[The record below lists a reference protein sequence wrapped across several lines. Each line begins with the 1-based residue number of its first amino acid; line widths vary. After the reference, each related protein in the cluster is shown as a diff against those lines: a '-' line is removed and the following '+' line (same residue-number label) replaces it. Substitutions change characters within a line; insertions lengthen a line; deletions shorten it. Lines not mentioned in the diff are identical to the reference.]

1 MLLSAITIMG
11 LTLIDILV
19 IVLYFVSVIMIGFW
33 SMRRI
38 KNQEDYFLA
47 GRRFGKLVQTFAA
60 FGQATSSSTAINAT
74 TTTMANGA
82 SGIWGSLSYIFG
94 TPLFW
99 LMSPWYRRLRL
110 MTMADFFEDRYG
122 SKRMAAGYA
131 LICVLGLMMLLGPGF
146 SAMAKTIMALTPKAE
161 NELTAEE
168 MKEYNRSVLRSQL
181 QTMDYS
187 SLTSSQRQTLHQL
200 QVEKPR
206 QFFSYSNKTMLI
218 AIVALITL
226 IYGVAGGLEA
236 AYLSDVLQ
244 GIFIIILSVIL
255 LPFAYSR
262 INHIYGGDSLMDAF
276 RTMHQQ
282 LPESTFQ
289 LLGTPAS
296 IDFTW
301 YYIFS
306 IMVMMSITVAI
317 QPNQMSAIA
326 SAKDEYTGRFGFTV
340 GLFLKRICTL
350 FWCMLALAGIL
361 LYGGKVDDPDKVWGY
376 ATLDLLGP
384 LKMGLVGLM
393 IACLAA
399 ALMSTASCLM
409 ITASSLVTRNV
420 YKEIYPD
427 RDEKHYVFVG
437 RIAGALVVIGA
448 AWLAI
453 QFESVFELLKLSW
466 EIFAIFAA
474 TFWLGMVWRRAN
486 RKAAWVSITLTL
498 LVFFMLPTI
507 LPTLMPSL
515 KTNPYLLKMTDP
527 APLER
532 YYTARQMDVQQRLE
546 EIQKWQV
553 LSAQDK
559 TADPSPAALESGQR
573 FAKVYRLP
581 PKSVFWQLGVKK
593 QSNGQLAGQGMLN
606 LELIL
611 LDKMGWELSRNPYA
625 LNETLRVLF
634 RTIVP
639 FLFLV
644 VVGVMTKPEEKT
656 MLDRFYAKMKTPVRV
671 DRQLDGKELERSY
684 ADPALCRSRKLFP
697 NSNWEF
703 EKWNRE
709 DGWGFLIS
717 ILVAVAL
724 VGALFVIVSIGG

>member
-1 MLLSAITIMG
+1 MFGLS
-11 LTLIDILV
+11 LIDLLVIIGYFV
-19 IVLYFVSVIMIGFW
+19 IVLSIGFW

-99 LMSPWYRRLRL
+99 LISPWYRRLRL
-110 MTMADFFEDRYG
+110 MTMAEFFEDRYG
-122 SKRMAAGYA
+122 SKRMSATYA
-131 LICVLGLMMLLGPGF
+131 LICILGLMMLLGPGF

-168 MKEYNRSVLRSQL
+168 LKEYNRGMLRSQL
-181 QTMDYS
+181 QSRDYS
-187 SLTSSQRQTLHQL
+187 TLSPSERQSLHQL

-206 QFFSYSNKTMLI
+206 QFFSHSNKMGLI

-289 LLGTPAS
+289 IFGTPAS

-306 IMVMMSITVAI
+306 IMVMMSITVSV
-317 QPNQMSAIA
+317 QPNQLSAIA
-326 SAKDEYTGRFGFTV
+326 SAKDEYAGRFGFTM
-340 GLFLKRICTL
+340 GLYLKRICTL
-350 FWCMLALAGIL
+350 LWCMLALAAIL
-361 LYGGKVDDPDKVWGY
+361 LYGNKVDDPDKVWGF

-384 LKMGLVGLM
+384 VKLGLVGLM

-420 YKEIYPD
+420 YKVLVPD
-427 RDEKHYVFVG
+427 RNESHYIFVG
-437 RIAGALVVIGA
+437 RIAGAMVVIGA

-466 EIFAIFAA
+466 EIFAVFAA
-474 TFWLGMVWRRAN
+474 AFWLGMIWRRAN
-486 RKAAWVSITLTL
+486 RIAAWTSIILTF
-498 LVFFMLPTI
+498 LVFFMLPTVI
-507 LPTLMPSL
+507 PALAPSL
-515 KTNPYLLKMTDP
+515 KTDIYLLKMTNP
-527 APLER
+527 APIER
-532 YYTARQMDVQQRLE
+532 YYTARQMDVKERQE
-546 EIQKWQV
+546 EIQKWQ
-553 LSAQDK
+553 
-559 TADPSPAALESGQR
+559 ALHAEGKVDESCPEAIEAGQR
-573 FAKVYRLP
+573 FGKVYRLP
-581 PKSVFWQLGVKK
+581 PKSIFWQLGVKK
-593 QSNGQLAGQGMLN
+593 QGNGQLAGQGMLN
-606 LELIL
+606 LELLL
-611 LDKMGWELSRNPYA
+611 LDKMGWDLSRNPYA

-639 FLFLV
+639 FLFLI
-644 VVGVMTKPEEKT
+644 VVGLMTRPQEKT
-656 MLDRFYAKMKTPVRV
+656 KLDRFYAKMKTPVLV
-671 DRQLDGKELERSY
+671 DRELDRKALELAY
-684 ADPALCRSRKLFP
+684 AEPSHYMTRKLFP

-709 DGWGFLIS
+709 DGWGFVIS
-717 ILVAVAL
+717 ILVAIAL
-724 VGALFVIVSIGG
+724 VGALFVIVSLGS